1 MMARSSSSS
10 PLQLSTGAQ
19 LPALTDSHSC
29 HCTWCCT
36 VMVLYVGLVQPTL
49 VTSVSLFILCCVES
63 QTGRLLCTVF
73 VASGEEK
80 QNLFFDAFLCLSF
93 EQQLQD
99 SRLTLHR
106 FLFIFYF
113 FNLVGQ
119 FIFFLYSSKGEHFPV
134 WPLEGSSDC
143 RVKPFPLGQTSLSMN
158 GQLRRTS
165 LSARWPRTDPLRKQ
179 QCRSL
184 SGCGTNVKKSGDGFG
199 KARSGFRCSNTHSV
213 LSCYTWFPCKGPVPF
228 SAMVLSSTSRARR
241 VLLQAP

>member
-19 LPALTDSHSC
+19 LSALTDSHSC

-36 VMVLYVGLVQPTL
+36 VMVLYVSLVQPTL
-49 VTSVSLFILCCVES
+49 VTSVSLSIICCVEY
-63 QTGRLLCTVF
+63 QTGRFLCTVF
-73 VASGEEK
+73 VVVSGQEK
-80 QNLFFDAFLCLSF
+80 QNPFCFAFLCLSF
-93 EQQLQD
+93 KQKLLD
-99 SRLTLHR
+99 SCLTLHR
-106 FLFIFYF
+106 FFFF
-113 FNLVGQ
+113 FNLVGHL
-119 FIFFLYSSKGEHFPV
+119 IFFLYSSKGEHFPV

-143 RVKPFPLGQTSLSMN
+143 RVKPFPLSQTSLSMN

-165 LSARWPRTDPLRKQ
+165 LSARWPCTDPLRKQ

-184 SGCGTNVKKSGDGFG
+184 SGCGANVKKSGDGFG

-228 SAMVLSSTSRARR
+228 SATVLSSTSRARR